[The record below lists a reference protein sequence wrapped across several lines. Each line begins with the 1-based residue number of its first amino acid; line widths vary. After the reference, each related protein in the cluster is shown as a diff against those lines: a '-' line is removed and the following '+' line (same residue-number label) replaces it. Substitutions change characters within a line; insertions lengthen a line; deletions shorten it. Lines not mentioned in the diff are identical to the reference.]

1 MHTCI
6 FPFASS
12 STRKLVRSL
21 LTDNEPTR
29 FVVSAHFHSNISHAK
44 LVRAYAF
51 RSGAHFHAYSSN
63 HHLLQAVRG
72 KTNKTTAFPRE
83 HEYTSFISSRIQHYF
98 VNCLT
103 LTIIRH
109 HVHQYHSQYHSSEN
123 STRACQIPLSIRK
136 VIHSRPFLL
145 RTSNSTALN
154 QPCILH
160 AIQSSTTHAY

>member
-6 FPFASS
+6 FSFASS
-12 STRKLVRSL
+12 STRTLVRSL
-21 LTDNEPTR
+21 LIDNEPTH

-44 LVRAYAF
+44 SVRAYAF

-83 HEYTSFISSRIQHYF
+83 HEYTSFILSRIQHFF

-109 HVHQYHSQYHSSEN
+109 HVRISIIRSIILAKIPHAHAKSHSAYEKSYMHVHFYSG
-123 STRACQIPLSIRK
+123 
-136 VIHSRPFLL
+136 
-145 RTSNSTALN
+145 
-154 QPCILH
+154 H
-160 AIQSSTTHAY
+160 AIQPL